1 MAGAEW
7 ELTMVLVVVTLRLRN
22 RAQPVRG
29 KGLSHLLVVESEV
42 GLAGYS
48 GRRAIETGIMPQKLP
63 SCPNVEHLKKRAKA
77 LLHDFRQGEPDAI
90 GKFTVLQLKAPPKLA
105 DAQHLVARDYGFDS
119 WSKLK
124 EHVESLEKTDD
135 PLELA
140 KKAFREDDARSIR
153 RLFKQ
158 HPQLRA
164 NVNDPLGDFDSPAI
178 IHVRSRAMLDAL
190 LEVGADINAKSRWW
204 AGGFGLLDCAS
215 PELATYAIKRGAEL
229 TVHSASRLGLLEQLK
244 QLITTNPALV
254 RARGGDGQTPLHFA
268 STIEVAA
275 HLLDRGADIDARD
288 VDHESTP
295 AQYMV
300 RSRPEIA
307 RYLIR
312 RGCKTDILMA
322 AAVGD
327 ADLVRKHLN
336 ADPECI
342 RMRVSDEYFPMVGG
356 KTGGTIYQ
364 WELGWYVSSVQVANS
379 FAHADVFQILIERCP
394 DDEKLLNACWS
405 HDERVV
411 DSLLARNSALAISL
425 SAASRRHLAHAA
437 RNNDLPAVRL
447 MLKAGFP
454 VDAVSQHN
462 GTALHWAAWHGN
474 AQMVQLILRN
484 QPQLEDSRND
494 YQSTPLGWAMH
505 GSENGWHRKTGD
517 YAATVEALFSAGAK
531 PPRSAAGSE
540 RVRESLR
547 RYGVA

>member
-1 MAGAEW
+1 
-7 ELTMVLVVVTLRLRN
+7 
-22 RAQPVRG
+22 
-29 KGLSHLLVVESEV
+29 
-42 GLAGYS
+42 
-48 GRRAIETGIMPQKLP
+48 MPQKLP
-63 SCPNVEHLKKRAKA
+63 SCPNLEHLKKQAKA
-77 LLHDFRQGEPDAI
+77 LLHDFRQGKPDAI
-90 GKFTVLQLKAPPKLA
+90 RKFTALQLKASPKLS
-105 DAQHLVARDYGFDS
+105 DAQHLLARDYGFDR

-124 EHVESLEKTDD
+124 EQVELLSEKRDD

-140 KKAFREDDARSIR
+140 KKAFREDDTSAMR
-153 RLFKQ
+153 RLFRR
-158 HPQLRA
+158 HPQLREKL
-164 NVNDPLGDFDSPAI
+164 NEPLADFDSPAI
-178 IHVRSRAMLDAL
+178 VHVQSRAMLDLL

-215 PELATYAIKRGAEL
+215 PEVAAYAIKRGAEL
-229 TVHSASRLGLLEQLK
+229 TVHAASRLGLLEKLK
-244 QLITTNPALV
+244 QLIATNSALV

-275 HLLDRGADIDARD
+275 CLIDRGADIDARD

-307 RYLIR
+307 RYLVQ

-322 AAVGD
+322 AALGD
-327 ADLVRKHLN
+327 ADLVRKHLD
-336 ADPECI
+336 ADPECL

-364 WELGWYVSSVQVANS
+364 WELGWYVSAVQVANS
-379 FAHADVFQILIERCP
+379 FGHADVFRLLIERCP

-405 HDERVV
+405 HDQRMV
-411 DSLLARNSALAISL
+411 DSLLAKNSALAASL
-425 SAASRRHLAHAA
+425 SSAGRRHLAHAA

-462 GTALHWAAWHGN
+462 ATALHWAAWHGN
-474 AQMVQLILRN
+474 AEMVQLILGH
-484 QPQLEDSRND
+484 QPQLEDTRND
-494 YQSTPLGWAMH
+494 YESTPLGWAIH

-517 YAATVEALFSAGAK
+517 YAATVEALVSAGAK
-531 PPRSAAGSE
+531 PPRSIEGSE
-540 RVRESLR
+540 GAREGLR
-547 RYGVA
+547 RHGVA